1 MGPHYSGS
9 GMAFGLSA
17 EIPGDSHV
25 KRERETEEKDIYTQ
39 SEKYSVYRQINSIFL
54 NMKVEIYQS
63 QY

>member
-1 MGPHYSGS
+1 
-9 GMAFGLSA
+9 MAFGLSA